1 MYLKKLHATIALVCL
16 LLAGSFLTFAVET
29 SSAQTA
35 SFLANVEPTEP
46 IIYSNVG
53 QIVEVSFQ
61 AVWTYG
67 DNAGQ
72 AIEDANVVVK
82 VETAVDVVTDV
93 VLANTTAAGFVYF
106 NYSSVTPQILTFI
119 PAEVITADGTKLNSS
134 LLQDGD
140 AALYGLQS
148 APVTVYWD
156 TFNVELV
163 SSNTKTLETVQVSVN
178 VTYLLVPEEGLTIL
192 RNGSQQG
199 FFPKIAHGVN
209 VTVNGVTAEETAVHG
224 IYRANVSTLMP
235 TTYVIVMVSQDGWTT
250 VHKAFSFAHD
260 ANLTI
265 WVPLT
270 IVFASVFVAA
280 LAAVLFASSRKLRPA
295 VSKRWILPVLGGFL
309 LILSSFIGLYW
320 GLVWLESAVHGFGWA
335 LYGVLGVISFGFGV
349 LGGIMAVRR
358 KDQTVALWAESLS
371 LFANVIAV
379 HASLDAYQLAIPWAL
394 ILPTLVFSVISGLAI
409 GNADDQFQTYQNL
422 HTSELPENHNQGT

>member
-72 AIEDANVVVK
+72 AIEDANVMVK
-82 VETAVDVVTDV
+82 VEAAVDVVTDV
-93 VLANTTAAGFVYF
+93 VLANTTTAGFVYF
-106 NYSSVTPQILTFI
+106 NYSSATPQILTFI
-119 PAEVITADGTKLNSS
+119 PAEVVTADGTELNGS
-134 LLQDGD
+134 LLQNG
-140 AALYGLQS
+140 AVALHGLQS

-163 SSNTKTLETVQVSVN
+163 SRNTKTLETVQVSVN
-178 VTYLLVPEEGLTIL
+178 VTYLLVPEEGLIIPH
-192 RNGSQQG
+192 NDSQQK

-209 VTVNGVTAEETAVHG
+209 VAVNGATAEETAVPG
-224 IYRANVSTLMP
+224 IYSANVSTLMP
-235 TTYVIVMVSQDGWTT
+235 TAYVIVMVSHDGWTT

-265 WVPLT
+265 WVPLAIIFT
-270 IVFASVFVAA
+270 SVFVAA
-280 LAAVLFASSRKLRPA
+280 FSAVLFVSSRKLRPA
-295 VSKRWILPVLGGFL
+295 VSKRWTLPVLGGFL
-309 LILSSFIGLYW
+309 LILSSFMGLFW
-320 GLVWLESAVHGFGWA
+320 VLVWFEGSLHGFEWL
-335 LYGVLGVISFGFGV
+335 LYGVSGVISFGFGL
-349 LGGIMAVRR
+349 LGGVMAVRQ
-358 KDQTVALWAESLS
+358 KNQTVALGAVSLS

-379 HASLDAYQLAIPWAL
+379 HASLDAYKLPITWML
-394 ILPTLVFSVISGLAI
+394 ILPTLAFSVISGLAI
-409 GNADDQFQTYQNL
+409 GNADDQFQNLDQNPNK
-422 HTSELPENHNQGT
+422 SEPPENHA